1 MSQRYTTKDPSPRPS
16 DQGEPNICLE
26 LSLRSEVS
34 AISPFV
40 DTLMCLI
47 KKFRW
52 IAEDEEDIEVA
63 LYEVLANAVIHGNH
77 EDPGKQV
84 RVSCRCGTDEVSI
97 IVRDKGQ
104 GFDIGQV
111 PDPTSSEHIKSGHGR
126 GICLMRTL
134 MDEVRFEGGGTVV
147 YMRKFART
155 PSTLRD
161 VL

>member
-1 MSQRYTTKDPSPRPS
+1 VSQRYTTKDPSPRPS

-84 RVSCRCGTDEVSI
+84 RVSCRCGTDEVSTI
-97 IVRDKGQ
+97 AGTKDK
-104 GFDIGQV
+104 D
-111 PDPTSSEHIKSGHGR
+111 
-126 GICLMRTL
+126 LTL
-134 MDEVRFEGGGTVV
+134 
-147 YMRKFART
+147 AR
-155 PSTLRD
+155 SQTLLPRNTLSPAMA
-161 VL
+161 VEYA